1 MSASGSSTITRFC
14 FRQHVGAGAQRVD
27 DVRRLHVESAAGDR
41 SCRARRSSTWRC
53 TRLATSTAAV
63 HALTKLPASSGL
75 PLVKLALPLPP
86 VWTTKT
92 PIVIPSLAIRSPICC
107 CSSTGRPIMPL
118 SSKAVKPLSAMKRS
132 CSSGSFPAEFAN
144 MPMCGAYFSLN
155 AFFLLHAGRGG
166 GGPAGRGGRRAAASG
181 RRRRIAWP
189 RRRVHPPPLR
199 GSVVCSWRANHRPGA
214 RRRAAPDARRR
225 RFDPRTL

>member
-1 MSASGSSTITRFC
+1 MSASGSSTITRFS
-14 FRQHVGAGAQRVD
+14 FAST
-27 DVRRLHVESAAGDR
+27 SAPAR
-41 SCRARRSSTWRC
+41 SVSTTCAVCMSSGRRRSKLPGTTVIHLAWH
-53 TRLATSTAAV
+53 RLAVSTAAV
-63 HALTKLPASSGL
+63 QALTKLPASSGL
-75 PLVKLALPLPP
+75 PLVKFELPLPP

-132 CSSGSFPAEFAN
+132 CSRGFGPADSLN

-166 GGPAGRGGRRAAASG
+166 GGPAGAAA
-181 RRRRIAWP
+181 
-189 RRRVHPPPLR
+189 
-199 GSVVCSWRANHRPGA
+199 GA
-214 RRRAAPDARRR
+214 GGA
-225 RFDPRTL
+225 